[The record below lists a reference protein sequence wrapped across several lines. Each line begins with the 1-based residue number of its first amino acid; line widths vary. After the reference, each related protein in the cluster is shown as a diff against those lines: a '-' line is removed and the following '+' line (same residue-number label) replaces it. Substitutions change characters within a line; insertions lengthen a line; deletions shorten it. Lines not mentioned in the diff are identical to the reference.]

1 MLNPRIYRR
10 NDIKINTYITNF
22 SMKRITGTEIVKEL
36 IGNTRYSCFIDV
48 IIIYANIITV
58 MI

>member
-1 MLNPRIYRR
+1 MLYRR
-10 NDIKINTYITNF
+10 NDIKINTYTTNF
-22 SMKRITGTEIVKEL
+22 SIKRITGTEIVKEL

>member
-1 MLNPRIYRR
+1 MNNIKLSH
-10 NDIKINTYITNF
+10 NDIKINTYTTNF
-22 SMKRITGTEIVKEL
+22 SMKRITGTEIIEEL

>member
-1 MLNPRIYRR
+1 MSKLLYRR
-10 NDIKINTYITNF
+10 NGIKINTNF